1 MNRSRR
7 VAANTGTFCA
17 PLPAIVAAV
26 RAAGFDGLE
35 VWSRDLTDTYGGARG
50 VASLLRE
57 AGLEI
62 PAFQLLRDYEGSD
75 RPRAERLAE
84 AEELFEQMIDLGT
97 DTLLVCATADP
108 RSMPDLEA
116 HVRDLRALAD
126 LARARGLRI
135 GFEPLSWSRWV
146 STYEQAWAC
155 VEAVDRPNFGLVID
169 TFHVF
174 SRGSSLR
181 IVDRIEIEKVFMVQL
196 CNAVTMPLPVIEIA
210 RHHRRF
216 PADGEW
222 PVHELVQRLEAR
234 GFEGFYSIEVF
245 NDAYKTRDPAE
256 IAAQAYR
263 SFCGL
268 FVESRAEAGA

>member
-1 MNRSRR
+1 MNRLRR
-7 VAANTGTFCA
+7 VAANTGTFRA
-17 PLPAIVAAV
+17 PLPEIVAVV

-35 VWSRDLTDTYGGARG
+35 IWSRDLDEACGGARG

-57 AGLEI
+57 AGLKI

-84 AEELFEQMIDLGT
+84 AEELFERMIGLGA

-108 RSMPDLEA
+108 KSTSDLGA

-126 LARARGLRI
+126 LADARGLRI

-155 VEAVDRPNFGLVID
+155 VEAVDRSSFGLVLD
-169 TFHVF
+169 VFHLF
-174 SRGSSLR
+174 SRNTSLR
-181 IVDRIEIEKVFMVQL
+181 ILDRIEIDKLFMVQL

-222 PVHELVQRLEAR
+222 PVFAVVQRLEAR
-234 GFEGFYSIEVF
+234 GYDGFYSIEVF

-256 IAAQAYR
+256 VAAHAYR
-263 SFCGL
+263 SFCEL
-268 FVESRAEAGA
+268 FVEQRAEAGA